1 MVTKTR
7 PTNTAHIRVA
17 LLTNSLS
24 PHTLP
29 LCERIH
35 EATEE
40 LRAFVS
46 AASDTFHNFPR
57 PQASFPIVVQRSM
70 NGLRLRHRTEQFS
83 ISEQLHVPL
92 DTLPHLWQYKP
103 DVIVSS
109 QFGARTAF
117 AIVYRMLHPRVK
129 LILWAA
135 LSTHTEEKRS
145 RLRGALR
152 RWMLRRVDAAFVNG
166 KSGEEY
172 LRSLGYRE
180 NICFV
185 PYTIDETGF
194 RSPGYAPR
202 AEETRLLFCG
212 RIDITKGILRFTQ
225 VLHRWCA
232 DHPEKHIRFQIIGD
246 GPDRELIQSLPP
258 LPNLSFS
265 LLPRMEQKQLAAF
278 YHQADIFAFPSMLDE
293 WGVVVNEALIAGLPV
308 LGSIYSQASL
318 ELVSEGAN
326 GWLFDPKRDDS
337 IYDSL
342 QRALT
347 TPLEQLHSM
356 SAYAR
361 CTAQEVAPERIARRA
376 MQSIAELCGIS
387 AKLEEPASPELA
399 MSPSGAVSAL

>member
-7 PTNTAHIRVA
+7 PTNTANIRVA

-35 EATEE
+35 EATQE

-57 PQASFPIVVQRSM
+57 PQANFPIVVQRSV
-70 NGLRLRHRTEQFS
+70 NWLRLRHRTEQFS
-83 ISEQLHVPL
+83 VSEQLHVPL

-117 AIVYRMLHPRVK
+117 AILYRMLHPRVK
-129 LILWAA
+129 LVLWAA
-135 LSTHTEEKRS
+135 LSTHTEDKRS
-145 RLRGALR
+145 RVRGALR

-166 KSGEEY
+166 KSGEAY

-180 NICFV
+180 SICFV
-185 PYTIDETGF
+185 PYTIDDVTF
-194 RSPGYAPR
+194 LSPGYSPCADER
-202 AEETRLLFCG
+202 NLLFCG
-212 RIDITKGILRFTQ
+212 RLDATKGILRFTR

-232 DHPEKHIRFQIIGD
+232 DHPETRIRFQIIGN
-246 GPDRELIQSLPP
+246 GPDRAAIQALPA
-258 LPNLSFS
+258 LPNLTLS
-265 LLPRMEQKQLAAF
+265 LLPRMEQKDLAAF

-293 WGVVVNEALIAGLPV
+293 WGVVVNEALIAGVPV
-308 LGSIYSQASL
+308 LGSIYSQASV
-318 ELVSEGAN
+318 ELISDAAN
-326 GWLFDPKRDDS
+326 GWLFDPKSDAG
-337 IYDSL
+337 IYASL

-347 TPLEQLHSM
+347 TPVQQLHCM

-361 CTAQEVAPERIARRA
+361 CTAKEVAPERVALRALQAIAGVCGVPPVGEK
-376 MQSIAELCGIS
+376 IAS
-387 AKLEEPASPELA
+387 SELA
-399 MSPSGAVSAL
+399 LAPSAAVSAL